1 MKKNEIFNT
10 ASSFNKFEIQNYYQ
24 NEPRFNGVHS
34 RNNLTEKLNLPGI
47 HWVALFCNK
56 KQVI

>member
-1 MKKNEIFNT
+1 MRFLIPPHPLTN
-10 ASSFNKFEIQNYYQ
+10 FEIQNYYQ

-34 RNNLTEKLNLPGI
+34 RNNLTAKLNLPGI